1 MNVKEQVETVFKL
14 YKTPKAPYKARDLI
28 SRMIFG
34 MSYAHA
40 LTAESSGHEL
50 PIELN
55 FDLSQLIL
63 THGPWVPDLFDV
75 VLTTIVPLT
84 NSAGLQFAVG
94 QDYYVTNEA
103 LSMTSLMSE
112 RWKKNPNGSIHDL
125 VKELL
130 SLEVVEEIEAP
141 TKLIIRYAF

>member
-55 FDLSQLIL
+55 FDLGQLIL

-94 QDYYVTNEA
+94 QDYYVTKEA
-103 LSMTSLMSE
+103 VSMTSLMTE
-112 RWKKNPNGSIHDL
+112 RWQKNPNGSIYSL
-125 VKELL
+125 IEELL
-130 SLEVVEEIEAP
+130 NRGVVEKVETP
-141 TKLIIRYAF
+141 TKLTIRYAF